1 MTDYQRELRLPVRR
15 LIASWTRLVLVGVT
29 LVALSA
35 CGGVSTSPASTVS
48 VASPSTGPAGS
59 ASGAAACIDAEAA
72 AIIELL
78 RAPGADVQTII
89 TEQGDTLVAGL
100 QRFTPPPDA
109 AAWRDELV
117 TSIESGD
124 AAAVLSKVQMIGSGV
139 VLQFC

>member
-1 MTDYQRELRLPVRR
+1 MTDHRRELMTPPTRLAES
-15 LIASWTRLVLVGVT
+15 LTRLVVVGIT
-29 LVALSA
+29 LLTLAA
-35 CGGVSTSPASTVS
+35 CSGVSTSPAATVS
-48 VASPSTGPAGS
+48 AATASTGPIAS

-72 AIIELL
+72 AVIEAL
-78 RAPGADVQTII
+78 RAPGADVQAII

-109 AAWRDELV
+109 TAWRDELV

-124 AAAVLSKVQMIGSGV
+124 AAAVLSKVQVIGSEV

>member
-1 MTDYQRELRLPVRR
+1 MTDHRRELMLP
-15 LIASWTRLVLVGVT
+15 LSSLAASLTRLVLVGVT
-29 LVALSA
+29 LLALAA
-35 CGGVSTSPASTVS
+35 CGGVSTSPAATVS
-48 VASPSTGPAGS
+48 AATASPGPIAS

-72 AIIELL
+72 AVIEVL
-78 RAPGADVQTII
+78 REPGADVQTII

-109 AAWRDELV
+109 TAWRDELV

-124 AAAVLSKVQMIGSGV
+124 AAAVLSKVQMIGSSV